1 MSQQLGVGA
10 RRTEIKCFK
19 HSQNKSCITDV
30 LMFYLLIY
38 FTFASHRKM
47 VRDGF
52 SFSVPTTELTKL
64 AKSTELHRNQEEKA
78 SWLAGFS
85 IAFSA
90 VLQWLLDLFCNQ
102 RGQLGT
108 AWAQG
113 MGKSGWHMA
122 PQLLWDLRRIDFRWK
137 GCVLPAPWVKEE
149 CVC

>member
-1 MSQQLGVGA
+1 MSQQPGLRT
-10 RRTEIKCFK
+10 RRREIKCFK

-52 SFSVPTTELTKL
+52 SVSVPTAELTEL
-64 AKSTELHRNQEEKA
+64 AKCGELHRNQKEKA

-90 VLQWLLDLFCNQ
+90 VQQWLL
-102 RGQLGT
+102 
-108 AWAQG
+108 
-113 MGKSGWHMA
+113 
-122 PQLLWDLRRIDFRWK
+122 
-137 GCVLPAPWVKEE
+137 
-149 CVC
+149 